1 MTTAISPVG
10 KSERISSMDI
20 IRGIAL
26 CGILLMNITGF
37 GLYKAYDDPTVN
49 GGASGWNLD
58 VWWINSIFF
67 EGTMRGMFSML
78 FGAGILLFTG
88 RSQNNASI
96 VTDLFFRRLLWM
108 VLFGIIH
115 CYLLLWHGE
124 ILYCYGIV
132 GMFAFSFRHLAPKKL
147 VTGTVILLS
156 LATIWNI
163 KDYYQDK
170 KLYETAAAATSKK
183 DSGQVLSKDQTAAI
197 EDWNKKLLDRKPST
211 ESRQEGI
218 AAMHKG
224 YFSVVGHMAGENQ
237 FMQTIFLY
245 RYNFFDT
252 LAMMLLG
259 MAFLKWGILKSALSN
274 RFYILMALLGYA
286 IGLSVNYYEADL
298 LLSNQ
303 FSVMSLNKSY
313 LTYDAGR
320 LPTTC
325 GHIGLIMLFIK
336 SGWLSFLQKALAAVG
351 QMAFTNYI
359 MHTLICNF
367 IFLGYGLA
375 LFGTL
380 QRYQLY
386 YIVFAVWILQL
397 ILSPLWLRYF
407 RFGPLEWLW
416 RSLTYWQ
423 RQPFK
428 KQEKEELE

>member
-1 MTTAISPVG
+1 MTSSINPVS

-20 IRGIAL
+20 IRGVAL

-37 GLYKAYDDPTVN
+37 GLFSSYDDPTN
-49 GGASGWNLD
+49 GGGATGWNLK
-58 VWWINSIFF
+58 VWWINAMFF

-78 FGAGILLFTG
+78 FGAGILLFTS
-88 RSQNNASI
+88 RSSQNDAGV
-96 VTDLFFRRLLWM
+96 VTDLFFRRLTWM

-124 ILYCYGIV
+124 ILYSYGIV

-147 VTGTVILLS
+147 IIGTVILLS
-156 LATIWNI
+156 LASLWGL
-163 KDYYQDK
+163 KDYYHSK
-170 KLYETAAAATSKK
+170 HIYETATTAISKK
-183 DSGQVLSKDQTAAI
+183 DKGQTLSKDESAAM
-197 EDWNKKLLDRKPST
+197 EEWEGKVNDRKPNAEKKKEAIT
-211 ESRQEGI
+211 
-218 AAMHKG
+218 AMHKG
-224 YFSVVGHMAGENQ
+224 YFSIVAHKAGVNQ

-259 MAFLKWGILKSALSN
+259 MAFLKLGILKALKSN
-274 RFYILMALLGYA
+274 RFYLLMVLTGYA
-286 IGLSVNYYEADL
+286 IGFSVNYYEANMVMNDH
-298 LLSNQ
+298 
-303 FSVMSLNKSY
+303 FSIISFDKSY
-313 LTYDAGR
+313 LTYDLGR
-320 LPTTC
+320 MANTC

-336 SGWLSFLQKALAAVG
+336 SGWLSFLQRALAAVG

-375 LFGTL
+375 LYGTL

-386 YIVFAVWILQL
+386 YIVFGIWILQL
-397 ILSPLWLRYF
+397 IISPIWLKYF
-407 RFGPLEWLW
+407 QFGPLEWLW
-416 RSLTYWQ
+416 RSLTYWK

-428 KQEKEELE
+428 KVNNQE